1 MSYLRQQLRDVDRLE
16 DPCRDC
22 SSDKATSSTKN
33 RVYLR
38 GTRIA
43 RIRNEIG
50 KFPFPNFNFN
60 YDYYHIYYNMTSMT
74 STTTIASTSL
84 TTAKVNGKNGVTIH
98 YFIGIVTGVSFCI
111 ILICY
116 FKALSEIHR
125 VYSCR
130 RREWCKWCG

>member
-1 MSYLRQQLRDVDRLE
+1 
-16 DPCRDC
+16 
-22 SSDKATSSTKN
+22 
-33 RVYLR
+33 
-38 GTRIA
+38 
-43 RIRNEIG
+43 
-50 KFPFPNFNFN
+50 
-60 YDYYHIYYNMTSMT
+60 MTSMT

-130 RREWCKWCG
+130 RREWCNWCGWRPNLSET